1 MAKRRNGNGNGNGR
15 RHTTQ
20 ASVDQAVKSICDIM
34 RRGNC
39 AGAMQYVPELTW
51 ILFLRI
57 LDEKETREEQEA
69 EALGVPFR
77 PSLES
82 PYRWRDWGSPPE
94 TLPEGQTN
102 KRVELQNAPQNA
114 LFNFINM
121 ELLPHLKGLK
131 NRPDATPRQKVI
143 SEIMSGV
150 ERVRIDTERNFLDV
164 LDKVHQ
170 LSTEAID
177 PTHVFTLS
185 QVYEG
190 LLLKMGEKGNDGGQ
204 FFTPRQVIK
213 AMVQVI
219 DPTVD
224 ETVYDPGCGTGGF
237 LAQSFE
243 HIKAKLGND
252 ATAEQLETLKQRTFW
267 GREKE
272 NLIYP
277 IALAN
282 LVLHGIDKPNLWHG
296 NTLTGRETYG
306 GLFDGAPQ
314 TFDVILTN
322 PPFGGKEGKEAQT
335 NFDYKTSATQVL
347 FLQHVIRSLR
357 EGGRCGIVL
366 DEGLLFRT
374 NQDAFT
380 KTKRKLLDECDLWCV
395 VSLPAGVFT
404 AAGAGV
410 KTNLLFFTKGRP
422 TRKIWYYDLTDVKV
436 RKKTP
441 LTLKHFEDF
450 FRLLPTRADSDL
462 SWTVDMDERKRI
474 AADEAR
480 PLKEQSTAK
489 SQQAAQWSERLKD
502 LKKTKPRDEAAIEEA
517 EAKAK
522 ELAREARDLAAKA
535 KEIED
540 AVYDL
545 KAVNPHKRPVV
556 DTRTPEEL
564 MDIIEAKGQEI
575 AEALAVLRT
584 SPLVVTSKVD
594 SQSTQRCMI
603 TNRVR

>member
-1 MAKRRNGNGNGNGR
+1 MSEPTPG
-15 RHTTQ
+15 
-20 ASVDQAVKSICDIM
+20 
-34 RRGNC
+34 
-39 AGAMQYVPELTW
+39 
-51 ILFLRI
+51 
-57 LDEKETREEQEA
+57 EA
-69 EALGVPFR
+69 
-77 PSLES
+77 
-82 PYRWRDWGSPPE
+82 
-94 TLPEGQTN
+94 
-102 KRVELQNAPQNA
+102 NAYPKVG
-114 LFNFINM
+114 
-121 ELLPHLKGLK
+121 PV
-131 NRPDATPRQKVI
+131 VI

-150 ERVRIDTERNFLDV
+150 ERVRIDTEKNFLDV

-204 FFTPRQVIK
+204 FFTPRQVIR
-213 AMVQVI
+213 AMVQATNPGI
-219 DPTVD
+219 D

-237 LAQSFE
+237 LAQSYD
-243 HIKAKLGND
+243 HVKGILGND

-282 LVLHGIDKPNLWHG
+282 LVLHGIDKPSLWHG
-296 NTLTGRETYG
+296 NTLTGMEIYG
-306 GLFDGAPQ
+306 GLFEGAPQ

-335 NFDYKTSATQVL
+335 NFDYKTGATQVL

-357 EGGRCGIVL
+357 DGGRCGIVL

-374 NQDAFT
+374 NEDAFT

-395 VSLPAGVFT
+395 LSLPAGVFT

-422 TRKIWYYDLTDVKV
+422 TEKIWYYDMSDIKV

-441 LTLKHFEDF
+441 LTINHFDDF
-450 FRLLPTRADSDL
+450 FRLLHQRADSGL
-462 SWTVDMDERKRI
+462 SWTVDLDERKRI
-474 AADEAR
+474 AAEEAR
-480 PLKEQSTAK
+480 PIKVQATDKGQQATKWKEQMKA
-489 SQQAAQWSERLKD
+489 
-502 LKKTKPRDEAAIEEA
+502 LKKARPRDQAAIEEA
-517 EAKAK
+517 ETKAK
-522 ELAREARDLAAKA
+522 ELARESRELVAKA

-545 KAVNPHKRPVV
+545 KAVNPHKKPVV
-556 DTRTPEEL
+556 DMRTPEEL
-564 MDIIEAKGQEI
+564 LEIIEAKGKEI
-575 AEALAVLRT
+575 VDALASLRNLST
-584 SPLVVTSKVD
+584 SG
-594 SQSTQRCMI
+594 
-603 TNRVR
+603 

>member
-1 MAKRRNGNGNGNGR
+1 MAKRKNGNGNGNGKR
-15 RHTTQ
+15 LVTQ
-20 ASVDQAVKSICDIM
+20 QSVDQAVKSICDIM

-57 LDEKETREEQEA
+57 LDEKEQREEQEA

-77 PSLES
+77 ASLTA
-82 PYRWRDWGSPPE
+82 PFRWRDWAAPPE

-102 KRVELQNAPQNA
+102 KRVELQNSPQNA
-114 LFNFINM
+114 FFNFVNT

-131 NRPDATPRQKVI
+131 NQSDASPRQKVI
-143 SEIMSGV
+143 SEIMTGI

-164 LDKVHQ
+164 LDKVDQ
-170 LSTEAID
+170 LSTDAID

-219 DPTVD
+219 DPRVE
-224 ETVYDPGCGTGGF
+224 ETIYDPGCGTGGF

-243 HIKAKLGND
+243 HMAGPNNEKVQ
-252 ATAEQLETLKQRTFW
+252 TADQLETLKQRTFW

-272 NLIYP
+272 NLIFP
-277 IALAN
+277 IGLAN

-296 NTLTGRETYG
+296 NTLTGQETYG
-306 GLFDGAPQ
+306 GLFEGAPQ
-314 TFDVILTN
+314 TFDVVLTN

-335 NFDYKTSATQVL
+335 NFDYKTGATQVL
-347 FLQHVIRSLR
+347 FLQHVIRNLR
-357 EGGRCGIVL
+357 DGGRCGIVL

-374 NQDAFT
+374 NEDAFV
-380 KTKRKLLDECDLWCV
+380 KTERKLLDDCNLWCV
-395 VSLPAGVFT
+395 VSLPGGVFT

-422 TRKIWYYDLTDVKV
+422 TRKIWYYDLSELKI
-436 RKKTP
+436 RKKSP
-441 LTLKHFEDF
+441 LMLSHFEEF
-450 FRLLPTRADSDL
+450 FRLLPTRGDSGL
-462 SWTVDMDERKRI
+462 SWTVDMDARKQ
-474 AADEAR
+474 AATEEAR
-480 PLKEQSTAK
+480 PLKEQATAK
-489 SQQAAQWSERLKD
+489 GQQAAQWSQRVAE
-502 LKKTKPRDEAAIEEA
+502 LKKARPRDDQAIEGVEA
-517 EAKAK
+517 RVK
-522 ELAREARDLAAKA
+522 ELTRESRELAAKA

-545 KAVNPHKRPVV
+545 KAVNPNRKPDV
-556 DTRTPEEL
+556 DERTPEQL
-564 MDIIEAKGQEI
+564 MEIIEAKGREI
-575 AEALAVLRT
+575 VEALAALRSIKT
-584 SPLVVTSKVD
+584 A
-594 SQSTQRCMI
+594 
-603 TNRVR
+603 